1 MKNWN
6 QQLSRRSFIKA
17 SLASAAT
24 LAFMPGC
31 VGKTAADGKLRMGF
45 IGLGQQS
52 QGLVWDFMQF
62 PNVSVVAGC
71 DVYEIKR
78 QRFAKKVSNFYK
90 EKGIEQQICTF
101 ERYQDILANPDIDA
115 VVIAVPDHWHAKI
128 AIDACRAKKD
138 VYLEKPLTFTIHEG
152 QQLVAAVEKY
162 KRVLQVGS
170 QQRSDARFQHAVKLV
185 QGGTLGKIEKIQA
198 WVGGKPEP
206 YNLPEEQ
213 LPEGLNW
220 ELWLGPLDERV
231 HYNSRLN
238 PPISLDP
245 EQNETYWA
253 EWRYFKE
260 TGGGFTTDWG
270 AHMFDIAQWA
280 IGMDGRGPI
289 EIIPPGV
296 DGAEALTYKY
306 DNGVVMTREPFN
318 EKHTLGVKFFGEN
331 GWVEVSRE
339 HILVSNPEWDFVET
353 QPMDNDKDNRGAQA
367 PHMQSFLDAV
377 VSRGKPIA
385 PVEAGHSTCTACL
398 LGNIA
403 YDLGRKLEWDPDKQQ
418 FVNDP
423 EAQNHRLINYAYSN
437 GYTL

>member
-6 QQLSRRSFIKA
+6 QQLSRRGFIKA
-17 SLASAAT
+17 SLATAAT

-31 VGKTAADGKLRMGF
+31 TGKKAADGKLRIGF

-52 QGLVWDFMQF
+52 QGLLWDFMQF

-71 DVYEIKR
+71 DVYDVKR
-78 QRFAKKVSNFYK
+78 QRFAKKVANFYN
-90 EKGIEQQICTF
+90 EKGIDQPVAMF
-101 ERYQDILANPDIDA
+101 ERYQDLLANPDIDA
-115 VVIAVPDHWHAKI
+115 VVIATPDHWHAKI
-128 AIDACRAKKD
+128 AVDACRAKKD
-138 VYLEKPLTFTIHEG
+138 IYLEKPLTFTIHEG
-152 QQLVAAVEKY
+152 QQLVEAVEKY

-185 QGGTLGKIEKIQA
+185 KDGALGKIEKINA
-198 WVGGKPEP
+198 WVGGPPEP

-238 PPISLDP
+238 PTISLDP

-253 EWRYFKE
+253 EWRYFEE

-280 IGMDGRGPI
+280 IGMDGRGPV

-296 DGAEALTYKY
+296 DGAEHLTYKY

-318 EKHTLGVKFFGEN
+318 DKYTLGVKFYGEN

-339 HILVSNPEWDFVET
+339 HLLASNPEWDFS

-367 PHMQSFLDAV
+367 PHMESFLAAI

-403 YDLGRKLEWDPDKQQ
+403 YDLKRKLQWDPDKQQ

-423 EAQNHRLINYAYSN
+423 EAQDHRLISYTYSN

>member
-1 MKNWN
+1 MKDWN
-6 QQLSRRSFIKA
+6 KQLSRRGFIKA
-17 SLASAAT
+17 SLATAAT

-31 VGKTAADGKLRMGF
+31 ASKAAADGKLRLGF

-52 QGLVWDFMQF
+52 QGLVWDFMNF

-71 DVYEIKR
+71 DVYEVKR
-78 QRFAKKVSNFYK
+78 QRFVKKVVNFYK
-90 EKGIEQQICTF
+90 EKGIEQQVAMF
-101 ERYQDILANPDIDA
+101 ERYQDLLANPDIDA
-115 VVIAVPDHWHAKI
+115 VVIVTPDHWHAKI
-128 AIDACRAKKD
+128 AVDACRAKKD
-138 VYLEKPLTFTIHEG
+138 IYLEKPLTFTIAEG
-152 QQLVAAVEKY
+152 QELVAAVEKY

-185 QGGTLGKIEKIQA
+185 QEGKLGKISKINA

-220 ELWLGPLDERV
+220 DLWLGPLDERV
-231 HYNSRLN
+231 HYNQKLN

-245 EQNETYWA
+245 EKNEGYWA

-280 IGMDGRGPI
+280 IGMDGRGPV

-296 DGAEALTYKY
+296 DGAEHLTYKY

-318 EKHTLGVKFFGEN
+318 DNFTLGVKFFGEN
-331 GWVEVSRE
+331 GWAEVSRE
-339 HILVSNPEWDFVET
+339 HFLASNPEWDFA
-353 QPMDNDKDNRGAQA
+353 QQMDNDKDNRGAQA
-367 PHMQSFLDAV
+367 PHMESFLEAI

-385 PVEAGHSTCTACL
+385 PVEAGHSTCVACL

-403 YDLGRKLEWDPDKQQ
+403 YDLERKLEWDPDRQQ

-423 EAQNHRLINYAYSN
+423 EAQNHRLINYTYAN